1 MKTITKNV
9 YSFKEMVDL
18 AEQGKISKKAVEVV
32 RCKLQKWH
40 ADSATLTQNV
50 FEETWK
56 PVLEAVGF
64 TNPEVS
70 WTGFDSQGDGASFTS
85 KCDLEKLI
93 AWFTE
98 PVTPN
103 RSYDENNLLPWLASR
118 LGQSQNPNFA
128 TLKDHLDEF
137 SLKVVRRSNLYSHEK
152 TCFVETDF
160 NCSEE
165 LDAVVNDFAKEV
177 EELRLSISKFIYRD
191 LYTENE
197 SLSSE
202 EALID
207 FDGANEFQWDEFGHQ
222 ES

>member
-9 YSFKEMVDL
+9 YSFKELIEL
-18 AEQGKISKKAVEVV
+18 ADQGKLSKRAVEVV
-32 RCKLQKWH
+32 RDILQEWH
-40 ADSATLTQNV
+40 ANSATLTRNV

-64 TNPEVS
+64 TKPEVS
-70 WTGFDSQGDGASFTS
+70 WTGFYSQGDGASFTS
-85 KCDLEKLI
+85 KCDSEKLI

-103 RSYDENNLLPWLASR
+103 QSYDENNLLPWLAHR
-118 LGQSQNPNFA
+118 LGQIQNPNFA

-137 SLKVVRRSNLYSHEK
+137 SLKVVRRSHHYSHEK
-152 TCFVETDF
+152 TCFVEADF

-165 LDAVVNDFAKEV
+165 LDETINEFVKEI

-191 LYTENE
+191 LDTENE

-202 EALID
+202 EALIE
-207 FDGANEFQWDEFGHQ
+207 FDAANDFQWDEFGNQ
-222 ES
+222 E